1 MLVCLLLLESLTRLD
16 LLAFSSP
23 PPHSPTPH
31 PFFFLFCS
39 LVSVKDYFV
48 DTTFAVLVCPCVG
61 GGNHH
66 CMALKSNPGITLS
79 STKIKEL
86 LLHGVN
92 CL

>member
-23 PPHSPTPH
+23 PPTPH
-31 PFFFLFCS
+31 PTPFFLLCS

-48 DTTFAVLVCPCVG
+48 DATFAVLVCACVG

-66 CMALKSNPGITLS
+66 CMALKSNLGITLS

-86 LLHGVN
+86 LLDGVN